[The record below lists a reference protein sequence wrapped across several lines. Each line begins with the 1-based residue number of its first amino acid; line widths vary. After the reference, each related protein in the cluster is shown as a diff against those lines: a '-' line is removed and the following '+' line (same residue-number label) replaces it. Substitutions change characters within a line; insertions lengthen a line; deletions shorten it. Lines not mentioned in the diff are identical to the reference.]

1 MDITAHIRAL
11 IGEYDYVV
19 IPGLGGFVANYQP
32 AQRHPVTHQFQPPA
46 KQLSFNKQLQ
56 QNDALLLHRLVETEA
71 LHQQAAKEAIENF
84 AKDCQQKLQRQEVLR
99 LDGIGK
105 LFYDIEHTL
114 QFVQTSDNHLPA
126 SYGLPSYKAT
136 PIMRHQLVDT
146 SPATNKEV
154 APHIPLRKP
163 LSMQWLPWAAAVSI
177 LVVLFTVFFTV
188 PTVKEST
195 QQWFGYDTA
204 LVQPVSYAGMQILP
218 LPDNR
223 IADGF
228 PITISLDDKAQHKM
242 ILSPVHLETPLSITA
257 NHALPKGYF
266 IVVGSFTKESNA
278 VNLNNQL
285 TASGYDAHIFPTT
298 AEGFTRVGV
307 FASGNSLVAA
317 NKLVLTYRNS
327 LQPTAWIIRNNHD
340 AK

>member
-1 MDITAHIRAL
+1 MDITAHIRTL

-56 QNDALLLHRLVETEA
+56 HNDALLLHRLVEKEA
-71 LHQQAAKEAIENF
+71 LQQQAAKEAIEKF
-84 AKDCQQKLQRQEVLR
+84 ARDCQQKLQRQEVLQ
-99 LDGIGK
+99 LEGIGK

-114 QFVQTSDNHLPA
+114 QFVQASDNHLPA
-126 SYGLPSYKAT
+126 SYGLPPFKAT

-146 SPATNKEV
+146 SPAANQAVT
-154 APHIPLRKP
+154 ASIPAREP
-163 LSMQWLPWAAAVSI
+163 MSMQWLPWAAAVSI

-228 PITISLDDKAQHKM
+228 PITIALDDQAQHTM
-242 ILSPVHLETPLSITA
+242 ILSPIHLETPLSITA
-257 NHALPKGYF
+257 NHGLPKGYF
-266 IVVGSFTKESNA
+266 IVVGSFTKEANA
-278 VNLNNQL
+278 SSLTNEL
-285 TASGYDAHIFPTT
+285 TAKGYDAHIFPTT

-307 FASGNSLVAA
+307 YASSNSLVAA
-317 NKLVLTYRNS
+317 NKLVLSYRNS
-327 LQPTAWIIRNNHD
+327 LQPTAWIIHNNHD